1 MSRTIPIDIRDTNN
15 NSWINC
21 LEIILAAP
29 DSTAEA
35 VEFMLLSLLL
45 DKET

>member
-15 NSWINC
+15 NSWII
-21 LEIILAAP
+21 EIILVAL